1 MGPATAP
8 SGAEPESDGTGPGRA
23 HWLHVAR
30 ETADDL
36 ATDAV
41 AREQAG
47 KIPFDEVSRLRESG
61 LLALLA
67 PAESGGGG
75 GDWSTA
81 CAVVREIAAADGA
94 IGQLLGCHYFLS
106 WSARH
111 FSQFA
116 AVTPQP
122 QPNRRTAAQHKSA
135 DEQGCWAGGFAR
147 QEPSPTLARKGGHYV
162 LTGRQRYATG
172 VLVAD
177 RLAVRAERA
186 DTGEPL
192 AVAVDPTHHGV
203 RIDADADT
211 FGQRLA
217 AGGSVEFDSVPVPVR
232 DVLGSLSADEDVLSP
247 LTALSSP
254 VGRLISVQLLL
265 GMAEGV
271 LAEAREYSRA
281 GHSVWHPAW
290 PVGSPQDPHVLTV
303 FGELTVLVR
312 SASALA
318 AQALDAVHVGLAR
331 GEDITYD
338 ECAEISA
345 LVAMAEAA
353 ASRAAQESTA
363 RALDIVGP
371 RAASARLGFDRFWRN
386 ARTHTL
392 HEPVARRVRDVGDYF
407 LNGAHPPFALPF

>member
-8 SGAEPESDGTGPGRA
+8 SGAEPESDGTGPDRA
-23 HWLHVAR
+23 HWLQVAR

-41 AREQAG
+41 TREQAG

-61 LLALLA
+61 LLSLLV

-81 CAVVREIAAADGA
+81 YAVVREIAAADGA

-111 FSQFA
+111 FSPSA
-116 AVTPQP
+116 ATTQDQP
-122 QPNRRTAAQHKSA
+122 HRRTPARRRS
-135 DEQGCWAGGFAR
+135 DVEQGCWGGGLAR
-147 QEPSPTLARKGGHYV
+147 QEPPLTLVRKGGHYV
-162 LTGRQRYATG
+162 LNGRQTYATG

-177 RLAVRAERA
+177 RLAVRAERS

-192 AVAVDPTHHGV
+192 AVAVDPAHHGV
-203 RIDADADT
+203 RIDADTDT

-217 AGGSVEFDSVPVPVR
+217 AGGSVEFDGVPVATR
-232 DVLGSLSADEDVLSP
+232 DVLGSLSAEEDVLSP
-247 LTALSSP
+247 LTALSAP
-254 VGRLISVQLLL
+254 VGRLLSVQLLL

-271 LAEAREYSRA
+271 LGEAREYSRA
-281 GHSVWHPAW
+281 GCSVRHPAW

-303 FGELTVLVR
+303 FGELTILVR

-318 AQALDAVHVGLAR
+318 AQASDAVHAGLAH
-331 GEDITYD
+331 GENLTYD
-338 ECAEISA
+338 ECAEVSV

-363 RALDIVGP
+363 RALDIIGP
-371 RAASARLGFDRFWRN
+371 RAASSRLGFDRFWRN

-392 HEPVARRVRDVGDYF
+392 YEPVAHRVRDVGDYF